1 MTDEPRTSRRSQA
14 WFGAQGRSGM
24 VYRSWMRSQGFGHEV
39 FDGRPVIGIATSAS
53 ELAPCNAHLT
63 RVAEAVKRGVWQAGG
78 FPLQFPTMA
87 TGETLMRPTAMLYRN
102 LMAMEVEELIRANPL
117 DGVVLLSGCDKTTP
131 AMLMGAASVDLPAVM
146 VTGGPMLNGKYRG
159 QDVGSG
165 THVWKFEEDLKT
177 GRMTEEEC
185 FFAEGCMARSN
196 GHCMTMGTAST
207 MACLAE
213 ALGMQLPG
221 SAAWPAVDSRR
232 METAQAAGQRIVG
245 MVEEEL
251 RPSRI
256 LTREAFENAVR
267 VNAAIGGSTNAVI
280 HLLAIAGRVG
290 VDLSLRDFDELAR
303 AVPTLVN
310 LMPSGKYLMED
321 FCYAGGLPAVLA
333 ELLGGG
339 LLHGSQITVTG
350 RTIAENNTGSTD
362 NTGNT
367 GNTERV
373 GSDPDPDPDFDVIT
387 RLDAPFQPAGTGIA
401 VLRGNL
407 CPDGAVIK
415 QSAASPHLLT
425 HRGPARVFDSPE
437 AYHEVADDPDLDID
451 ENTVI
456 VIRNAGPKGYPGMP
470 EVANVPLPAK
480 LLKAGVK
487 DMVRVCD
494 GRMSGTGYGTVVLHV
509 APEAAV
515 GGPSPWSTTGTRSSS
530 TSPTAP
536 CAWTSTTPSSRDA
549 GGRGGHPPNG
559 TPAVTP
565 GSTPR
570 TSNRPTGAPTSDSC
584 GETADTRFP
593 ETPTEGDERAAVDH
607 AHGPFGRT
615 ASFLVGGVTRPC
627 EARAAHSKMAPDRP
641 RDAANGRVRRHPGE
655 PDTSAPCA
663 WPARCGRRSRTAS
676 RPLPHHRHGLGRGRH
691 HHRGVGCSLRSRQ
704 PWAVTSSTSPPAW
717 PYGTRRPGR
726 PVRERSTHSWRK
738 YGWTGGRADAVMLGR
753 ALLRD
758 PYLALRRHASDRAT
772 WPAQYHR
779 AL

>member
-1 MTDEPRTSRRSQA
+1 MTDGQRTSRRSQE

-24 VYRSWMRSQGFGHEV
+24 VYRSWMRNQGFGNEV

-207 MACLAE
+207 MACMAE

-232 METAQAAGQRIVG
+232 MEVAQAAGQRIVK

-256 LTREAFENAVR
+256 LTREAFENAIR
-267 VNAAIGGSTNAVI
+267 VNAAIGGSTNALI
-280 HLLAIAGRVG
+280 HLTAIAGRVG
-290 VDLSLRDFDELAR
+290 VDLRLRDFDDLVR
-303 AVPTLVN
+303 PVPTLVN

-333 ELLGGG
+333 ELLGAG
-339 LLHGSQITVTG
+339 LLHGEQITVTG
-350 RTIAENNTGSTD
+350 RTLAED
-362 NTGNT
+362 TGNA
-367 GNTERV
+367 ERV
-373 GSDPDPDPDFDVIT
+373 GSDVIT
-387 RLDAPFQPAGTGIA
+387 GFDAPFQPAGTGIA

-437 AYHEVADDPDLDID
+437 AYHEVADDPELDID

-480 LLKAGVK
+480 LLKAGIK
-487 DMVRVCD
+487 DMVRICD

-515 GGPSPWSTTGTRSSS
+515 GGPLALVHDGDLVVLDVPNRTLRLDVDDAELIRRRQAWRAPAGRH
-530 TSPTAP
+530 TSGYTWLYTEHVEQADRG
-536 CAWTSTTPSSRDA
+536 ADFGFLRGSR
-549 GGRGGHPPNG
+549 GHE
-559 TPAVTP
+559 V
-565 GSTPR
+565 
-570 TSNRPTGAPTSDSC
+570 
-584 GETADTRFP
+584 
-593 ETPTEGDERAAVDH
+593 
-607 AHGPFGRT
+607 
-615 ASFLVGGVTRPC
+615 
-627 EARAAHSKMAPDRP
+627 P
-641 RDAANGRVRRHPGE
+641 RDSH
-655 PDTSAPCA
+655 
-663 WPARCGRRSRTAS
+663 
-676 RPLPHHRHGLGRGRH
+676 
-691 HHRGVGCSLRSRQ
+691 
-704 PWAVTSSTSPPAW
+704 
-717 PYGTRRPGR
+717 
-726 PVRERSTHSWRK
+726 
-738 YGWTGGRADAVMLGR
+738 
-753 ALLRD
+753 
-758 PYLALRRHASDRAT
+758 
-772 WPAQYHR
+772 
-779 AL
+779 

>member
-1 MTDEPRTSRRSQA
+1 MTDGPRTNRRSQA
-14 WFGAQGRSGM
+14 WFGAQGRAGM
-24 VYRSWMRSQGFGHEV
+24 LYRSWMRNQGFGHEV

-63 RVAEAVKRGVWQAGG
+63 DVAEAVKRGVWQAGG

-185 FFAEGCMARSN
+185 FFAEGCMARSR

-207 MACLAE
+207 MACMAE

-232 METAQAAGQRIVG
+232 METAQAAGRRIVT

-256 LTREAFENAVR
+256 LTREAFENAIR
-267 VNAAIGGSTNAVI
+267 VNAAIGGSTNALI
-280 HLLAIAGRVG
+280 HLTALAGRVG
-290 VDLSLRDFDELAR
+290 VELDLGDFDALVR

-310 LMPSGKYLMED
+310 LMPSGTYLMED

-333 ELLGGG
+333 ELLSGG
-339 LLHGSQITVTG
+339 LLHGEQITVTG
-350 RTIAENNTGSTD
+350 RTVAENTASA
-362 NTGNT
+362 
-367 GNTERV
+367 ERI
-373 GSDPDPDPDFDVIT
+373 GDDVIT
-387 RLDAPFQPAGTGIA
+387 PLDTPFQPAGTGIA

-407 CPDGAVIK
+407 CPDGAVLK

-437 AYHEVADDPDLDID
+437 AYHAVADDPDLDVD
-451 ENTVI
+451 ENTVL

-470 EVANVPLPAK
+470 EVSNVPLPAK
-480 LLKAGVK
+480 LLKAGVT

-515 GGPSPWSTTGTRSSS
+515 GGPLALVRDGDPVVLDVPHRSLHLDVDEVELARRREEWR
-530 TSPTAP
+530 AP
-536 CAWTSTTPSSRDA
+536 AEKYA
-549 GGRGGHPPNG
+549 GGYTWLYTQHVEQADKGADFDFLHGSRGHE
-559 TPAVTP
+559 V
-565 GSTPR
+565 
-570 TSNRPTGAPTSDSC
+570 
-584 GETADTRFP
+584 
-593 ETPTEGDERAAVDH
+593 
-607 AHGPFGRT
+607 
-615 ASFLVGGVTRPC
+615 
-627 EARAAHSKMAPDRP
+627 P
-641 RDAANGRVRRHPGE
+641 RDSH
-655 PDTSAPCA
+655 
-663 WPARCGRRSRTAS
+663 
-676 RPLPHHRHGLGRGRH
+676 
-691 HHRGVGCSLRSRQ
+691 
-704 PWAVTSSTSPPAW
+704 
-717 PYGTRRPGR
+717 
-726 PVRERSTHSWRK
+726 
-738 YGWTGGRADAVMLGR
+738 
-753 ALLRD
+753 
-758 PYLALRRHASDRAT
+758 
-772 WPAQYHR
+772 
-779 AL
+779 